1 MSKLYEVCVEMENR
15 CHLNCLHC
23 SSYDMRQSKIDYNY
37 SDLINFFQIFD
48 SRLHV
53 YLTGGEPL
61 INSNL
66 SMLINEI
73 KEISPQVEVGIFT
86 CGICENLNPIDF
98 ELAKKLKISGLDDSY
113 VSLYHFNSKKHDKI
127 TALSGSH
134 KTTCKTIENLLK
146 AGIEVKIHLVIN
158 SLNYLEIPEIIKY
171 LLEHQVSQVRLLRI
185 VKTGNAADNWEF
197 VGVPYEAQ
205 NMVIQKIM
213 GTIDC
218 YSSKLTIS
226 GFPEQ
231 VACRPFPG
239 AQKCQAGTHVLYIC
253 SNGNVYPC
261 ACTKNFENLSIG
273 NISNLEPIR
282 KYLNT
287 QKVRNCNEH
296 CLNPIS

>member
-158 SLNYLEIPEIIKY
+158 LSLIHISEPT
-171 LLEHQVSQVRLLRI
+171 RL
-185 VKTGNAADNWEF
+185 G
-197 VGVPYEAQ
+197 
-205 NMVIQKIM
+205 M
-213 GTIDC
+213 
-218 YSSKLTIS
+218 IS
-226 GFPEQ
+226 YAVF
-231 VACRPFPG
+231 
-239 AQKCQAGTHVLYIC
+239 
-253 SNGNVYPC
+253 
-261 ACTKNFENLSIG
+261 
-273 NISNLEPIR
+273 
-282 KYLNT
+282 
-287 QKVRNCNEH
+287 
-296 CLNPIS
+296 CLKKK